1 MYHITSSYMMFGVKL
16 INKNYVIYKSAKSDP
31 PSLQLPNHMNK
42 EDHLTQ
48 GF

>member
-1 MYHITSSYMMFGVKL
+1 MLKLQLNKSYA
-16 INKNYVIYKSAKSDP
+16 ICKNYNAMQKVIH

>member
-1 MYHITSSYMMFGVKL
+1 MFKLQLNKSYA
-16 INKNYVIYKSAKSDP
+16 NYNAMQKVLHL
-31 PSLQLPNHMNK
+31 SLQLPNHMNK